1 MKHSRLVKL
10 LATGAVC
17 AMATSAAFAQ
27 TSSTTTTTTD
37 GRGVSSSTTRTT
49 TVDGAGVVSAYT
61 PGQDYISFRSETD
74 TAPVKYYYTKSTTV
88 VDPEGRTV
96 EWSAI
101 RPDMPVRYTYVNEGG
116 RMVVSKVTLVKPL
129 PVVEKETTSTT
140 TTTVKH

>member
-1 MKHSRLVKL
+1 MKHTRLVRL
-10 LATGAVC
+10 LATGAAC
-17 AMATSAAFAQ
+17 ALATTAAFAQ
-27 TSSTTTTTTD
+27 TSTTTTTSD
-37 GRGVSSSTTRTT
+37 GRGNSVTTTR
-49 TVDGAGVVSAYT
+49 TVDGAGVISAYT

-74 TAPVKYYYTKSTTV
+74 TAPVRYYYTKNTTV

-96 EWSAI
+96 EWSAL

-140 TTTVKH
+140 TTTIKH